1 MAITDVMAA
10 QVLSTHKA
18 KKINVLF
25 LETSQ
30 YVCHLSVRRPNSL
43 NILSSEIAVPIKVKF
58 HMEPPWDGGTKVC
71 SNGPGN
77 MTKMATMSI
86 YGKNIKISFSPESKG
101 Q

>member
-30 YVCHLSVRRPNSL
+30 YVLGLVGRQAFFFFFL
-43 NILSSEIAVPIKVKF
+43 TILFLAYSYI
-58 HMEPPWDGGTKVC
+58 
-71 SNGPGN
+71 
-77 MTKMATMSI
+77 
-86 YGKNIKISFSPESKG
+86 GKA
-101 Q
+101 

>member
-30 YVCHLSVRRPNSL
+30 YVLGLVGRQAFFFFFFNNFIFSL
-43 NILSSEIAVPIKVKF
+43 FLYRKGIHIIKNTLGWKT
-58 HMEPPWDGGTKVC
+58 EENK
-71 SNGPGN
+71 
-77 MTKMATMSI
+77 
-86 YGKNIKISFSPESKG
+86 SKE
-101 Q
+101 

>member
-30 YVCHLSVRRPNSL
+30 YVLGLVGRQAFFFFFFFL
-43 NILSSEIAVPIKVKF
+43 TILFLAYSYI
-58 HMEPPWDGGTKVC
+58 
-71 SNGPGN
+71 
-77 MTKMATMSI
+77 
-86 YGKNIKISFSPESKG
+86 GKA
-101 Q
+101 

>member
-30 YVCHLSVRRPNSL
+30 YVLGLVGRQAFFFFL
-43 NILSSEIAVPIKVKF
+43 TILFLAYSYI
-58 HMEPPWDGGTKVC
+58 
-71 SNGPGN
+71 
-77 MTKMATMSI
+77 
-86 YGKNIKISFSPESKG
+86 GKA
-101 Q
+101 

>member
-30 YVCHLSVRRPNSL
+30 YVLGLVSRQAFFFFFFLTIVFLAYSY
-43 NILSSEIAVPIKVKF
+43 I
-58 HMEPPWDGGTKVC
+58 
-71 SNGPGN
+71 
-77 MTKMATMSI
+77 
-86 YGKNIKISFSPESKG
+86 GKA
-101 Q
+101 

>member
-30 YVCHLSVRRPNSL
+30 YVLGLVGRQ
-43 NILSSEIAVPIKVKF
+43 AF
-58 HMEPPWDGGTKVC
+58 
-71 SNGPGN
+71 
-77 MTKMATMSI
+77 
-86 YGKNIKISFSPESKG
+86 FFFFF
-101 Q
+101 